1 MGEHDHSFIASVRA
15 RFDNRR
21 SHSSPPDNGAARA
34 GPATRAMPT
43 PQYPTNK
50 VEQRQ
55 AGIPRPPQQKLSV
68 NDPYIRYDP
77 RKLQPTIQTSNSPR
91 SPRSAIAEPTTPLLQ
106 LPRPRASWR
115 RSLGDMSAD
124 SVRRYWD
131 EEDPEA
137 GRDTVDLACALP
149 PMWLDQ
155 PPRYQQVAEA
165 AREIRATN
173 PWATDQNRADMPLP
187 TNSVPSITTS
197 EPGIREQ
204 GRRLTIDDLLRHDLL
219 RGR

>member
-34 GPATRAMPT
+34 GPVPRTMPMPRYATD
-43 PQYPTNK
+43 K

-55 AGIPRPPQQKLSV
+55 TIPRPAQQKLSV
-68 NDPYIRYDP
+68 IDPYSRYDP
-77 RKLQPTIQTSNSPR
+77 QKLQPAIQTNNSPR

-131 EEDPEA
+131 DEDPEA
-137 GRDTVDLACALP
+137 ARNSVDLACALP

-155 PPRYQQVAEA
+155 PPRYQDVNEA
-165 AREIRATN
+165 AKEIRATN
-173 PWATDQNRADMPLP
+173 PWATGQDDARNVPLP
-187 TNSVPSITTS
+187 TNAVPSITTS
-197 EPGIREQ
+197 EPGNRDQ
-204 GRRLTIDDLLRHDLL
+204 SRRLTIDDLLRHDLL